1 MTQDREYHR
10 PVMADETVELLGPV
24 PPGVVIDATFG
35 GGGHSKRLLEVLSS
49 DHRVIGIDRDPEAVA
64 RASLEGGR
72 LQVVRGNFAN
82 LAKILEDAKVTA
94 PVGVLFDFGV
104 SSHHLD
110 DPVRGFSY
118 RHGGP
123 LDMRMDP
130 DQDLTAA
137 DLVNGLEP
145 SELSGLIREFGEE
158 PMASR
163 IAAAIVKARP
173 IVDTA
178 RLAEVIASA
187 VPPTRTRETGRRRLH
202 PARRTFQAL
211 RIAVNSELEAVERG
225 IDQALEVLAPQGRV
239 VAISYHSLEDR
250 IVKKRFATAVSGCIC
265 PPDLP
270 ICGCGASPKYR
281 SLTRGALKPSQ
292 AEAAANPRA
301 RSARLRGL
309 VRVAA

>member
-24 PPGVVIDATFG
+24 PPGVVVDATFG
-35 GGGHSKRLLEVLSS
+35 GGGHARRLLEALSS
-49 DHRVIGIDRDPEAVA
+49 DHRVFGIDRDPEAVA
-64 RASLEGGR
+64 RASEEGGR
-72 LQVVRGNFAN
+72 LQVVRGNFAD
-82 LAKILEDAKVTA
+82 LAGILDEAKVTA
-94 PVGVLFDFGV
+94 PVGVIFDFGV

-110 DPVRGFSY
+110 DPARGFSY

-137 DLVNGLEP
+137 DLVNDLDV
-145 SELSGLIREFGEE
+145 SELITLIREFGEE

-173 IVDTA
+173 IVDTG
-178 RLAEVIASA
+178 RLAEVVASA
-187 VPPTRTRETGRRRLH
+187 VPPARTRETGRRRLH

-211 RIAVNSELEAVERG
+211 RIAVNQELEAVEDG
-225 IDQALEVLAPQGRV
+225 IDQALGVLVPEGRI

-250 IVKKRFATAVSGCIC
+250 IVKRRFATAVSGCVC

-270 ICGCGASPKYR
+270 VCGCGASPKFR

-292 AEAAANPRA
+292 NEAAANPRA

-309 VRVAA
+309 VKVAA